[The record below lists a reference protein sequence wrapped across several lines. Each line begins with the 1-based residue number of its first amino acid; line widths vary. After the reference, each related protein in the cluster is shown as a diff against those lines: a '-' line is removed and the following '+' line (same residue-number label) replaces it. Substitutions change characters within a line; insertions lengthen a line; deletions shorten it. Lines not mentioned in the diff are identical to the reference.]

1 MQKIDFSYG
10 VGKEFNDKR
19 KKEAASKL
27 ASLLDVKEI
36 FKSNVNM
43 ITEDAI
49 DEQIKFYSK
58 ILEKTFQNQRDSSS
72 DDRSQEKG
80 N

>member
-1 MQKIDFSYG
+1 MKKIDFSYG

-36 FKSNVNM
+36 FKNNVNM
-43 ITEDAI
+43 ITENTI
-49 DEQIKFYSK
+49 DEQIEFYSE
-58 ILEKTFQNQRDSSS
+58 ILEETFQKPRKNSPHK
-72 DDRSQEKG
+72 ETK
-80 N
+80 